1 MGDKLQQTRGVTE
14 REKAQHQCREGIQV
28 FSGAR
33 GISSQTHNTQT
44 GSVTSSNKM
53 RLSYGK
59 RHTQVGDED

>member
-14 REKAQHQCREGIQV
+14 REKAQYQCREGIQV
-28 FSGAR
+28 SSSAR
-33 GISSQTHNTQT
+33 GMSSQTHNTET

-59 RHTQVGDED
+59 RQTQEGDKE